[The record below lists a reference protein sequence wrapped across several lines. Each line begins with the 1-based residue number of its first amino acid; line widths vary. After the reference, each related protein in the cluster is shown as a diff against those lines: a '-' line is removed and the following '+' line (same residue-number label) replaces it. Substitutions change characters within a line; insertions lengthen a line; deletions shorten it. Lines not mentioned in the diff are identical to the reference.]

1 MILQMNYKV
10 EGAIRR
16 NKKYFIVFAIL
27 WLFIAI
33 VLIVPITVRY
43 NVAIQQ
49 DGTAGISA
57 FVETMKNPFAGIA
70 EMATNKLIPTY
81 LKNLGLYSILAV
93 IGGAIAGATI
103 GLLFAP
109 EKGSDTRSRIAQ
121 LLKEKGVTL
130 KDEKLDELVKEIT
143 DEVESAEA

>member
-1 MILQMNYKV
+1 
-10 EGAIRR
+10 
-16 NKKYFIVFAIL
+16 
-27 WLFIAI
+27 
-33 VLIVPITVRY
+33 
-43 NVAIQQ
+43 
-49 DGTAGISA
+49 
-57 FVETMKNPFAGIA
+57 MKP
-70 EMATNKLIPTY
+70 LHV
-81 LKNLGLYSILAV
+81 ILAV
-93 IGGAIAGATI
+93 IGVAIAGAAI

>member
-1 MILQMNYKV
+1 
-10 EGAIRR
+10 
-16 NKKYFIVFAIL
+16 
-27 WLFIAI
+27 
-33 VLIVPITVRY
+33 
-43 NVAIQQ
+43 
-49 DGTAGISA
+49 
-57 FVETMKNPFAGIA
+57 MKP
-70 EMATNKLIPTY
+70 LHV
-81 LKNLGLYSILAV
+81 ILAV
-93 IGGAIAGATI
+93 IGGAIAGAAI

>member
-1 MILQMNYKV
+1 
-10 EGAIRR
+10 
-16 NKKYFIVFAIL
+16 
-27 WLFIAI
+27 
-33 VLIVPITVRY
+33 
-43 NVAIQQ
+43 
-49 DGTAGISA
+49 
-57 FVETMKNPFAGIA
+57 MKPVHV
-70 EMATNKLIPTY
+70 
-81 LKNLGLYSILAV
+81 ILAV
-93 IGGAIAGATI
+93 IGGAIAGAAI

>member
-1 MILQMNYKV
+1 
-10 EGAIRR
+10 
-16 NKKYFIVFAIL
+16 
-27 WLFIAI
+27 
-33 VLIVPITVRY
+33 
-43 NVAIQQ
+43 
-49 DGTAGISA
+49 
-57 FVETMKNPFAGIA
+57 MKP
-70 EMATNKLIPTY
+70 LHV
-81 LKNLGLYSILAV
+81 ILAV